1 MSNVTQR
8 IDNFVGGVSQQS
20 PRLRHTTQLEEQING
35 YSTEAG
41 GLQKRP
47 PTINHGKLFTAEGI
61 PYYVHLIN
69 RDEKER
75 YIVLIS
81 SGKIRVFTLDGVEKK
96 VEMQDANYIG
106 NLTKPY
112 TQLRVITV
120 ADYTFVLNKK
130 VKARMSGNKTE
141 DTMASQGCLINVKQG
156 QYGRKYKVWVN
167 GTEVAS
173 YETPDGGKPEQV
185 KEITTD
191 YIRDRLAE
199 QIRNNGWTVD
209 TGSSWLRVRGNI
221 TSVRTADGFN
231 NLALVGITTS
241 INKFTNLPASAPNGY
256 TVLVRG
262 ESNADD
268 DYYVK
273 YSASENLWKE
283 TVKTG
288 IDNTINNTT
297 MPHALIRKAD
307 GTFVFKPLK
316 WEPRKTGDEDSN
328 EVPSF
333 INNRIND
340 LFFYRNRLGFLS
352 GENIILSSS
361 SDLFNFWMDSVV
373 DVQDDDP
380 IDTNAPNNKVSI
392 LYNAIPFSGSL
403 YIFSGQTQFAL
414 TSDGTLS
421 PKNARLDNIT
431 EFTSDTDVI
440 PVGAGNSVYFVS
452 KRADFASV
460 NEYRVAQYYT
470 DTKDAEDVTAHVPYY
485 IPNDVYKMVG
495 SSNDNLLL
503 ALTTAESNAIY
514 VYKYLYLNGNR
525 VQSAWSKW
533 KFSGEILGA
542 DFIGST
548 LYMAVKYANNEVY
561 LESITMSY
569 NTEDYRETEQ
579 FRVMLDRKTEVTLT
593 TDNCEDKQNG
603 YLYLNVDKVF
613 KGLSG
618 IVQCVTEDGLLF
630 ESDTTTLKMLK
641 GGSVGFGHK
650 VIVGIPYTFEIT
662 LSTIYLKQKDQQGST
677 VSSPDYRLMLRTV
690 FFDYADSGYMRVIV
704 NGKYQYILTNKRAS
718 LYKLGTSGFDTGTFK
733 VPVRKRN
740 VDTVIKVIN
749 DTPLPL
755 SIIGGGYEANYT
767 ARFKNV

>member
-20 PRLRHTTQLEEQING
+20 PRLRHAAQLEEQING

-47 PTINHGKLFTAEGI
+47 PTINHGKLFTTEGA

-69 RDEKER
+69 RDETER

-81 SGKIRVFTLDGVEKK
+81 SGKIRVFTLDGIEKK

-106 NLTKPY
+106 NITKPY
-112 TQLRVITV
+112 AQLRVITI
-120 ADYTFVLNKK
+120 ADYTFVLNKTVK
-130 VKARMSGNKTE
+130 VRMSGKKTE
-141 DTMASQGCLINVKQG
+141 DTMASQGCLLNVKQG
-156 QYGRKYKVWVN
+156 QYGRTYKVWLN
-167 GTEVAS
+167 EQEVAS
-173 YETPDGGKPEQV
+173 YETPDGGEPRQS
-185 KEITTD
+185 KEIATD
-191 YIRDRLAE
+191 YIRDQLAN
-199 QIRNNGWTVD
+199 QIRNKGWEVD

-221 TSVRTADGFN
+221 TSVDTADSFN
-231 NLALVGITTS
+231 NLALVGITSYT
-241 INKFTNLPASAPNGY
+241 NKFTNLPASAPDGY

-273 YSASENLWKE
+273 YSASERIWKE

-288 IDNTINNTT
+288 IDNTIDNTT
-297 MPHALIRKAD
+297 MPHALIRKED
-307 GTFVFKPLK
+307 GTFVFKPLE

-333 INNRIND
+333 VNNTIND

-414 TSDGTLS
+414 ASDGTLS

-503 ALTTAESNAIY
+503 ALTTAEANAIY

-533 KFSGEILGA
+533 RFSGEILGA

-548 LYMAVKYANNEVY
+548 LYMAVKYANSEVY

-593 TDNCEDKQNG
+593 TDNCEDKQDG

-618 IVQCVTEDGLLF
+618 IVQCVAEDGLLF
-630 ESDTTTLKMLK
+630 ESDTTTLKLLK
-641 GGSVGFGHK
+641 GASVDFGHK
-650 VIVGIPYTFEIT
+650 VIIGIPYTFEIT

-677 VSSPDYRLMLRTV
+677 VSLPDYRLMLRTV
-690 FFDYADSGYMRVIV
+690 FFDYAESGYMKVIV
-704 NGKYQYILTNKRAS
+704 NDKYQYILTNKRAS
-718 LYKLGTSGFDTGTFK
+718 LYKLSTSGFVTGTFK

>member
-20 PRLRHTTQLEEQING
+20 PRLRHAAQLEAQING

-47 PTINHGKLFTAEGI
+47 PTINHGKLFTAEGV

-69 RDEKER
+69 RDETER
-75 YIVLIS
+75 YIMLIS
-81 SGKIRVFTLDGVEKK
+81 SGKIRVFTLDGVEKQ
-96 VEMQDANYIG
+96 VEMQDADYIG
-106 NLTKPY
+106 NITKPY
-112 TQLRVITV
+112 AQLRVVTV
-120 ADYTFVLNKK
+120 ADYTFVLNKTVK
-130 VKARMSGNKTE
+130 VRMSGNRTE

-156 QYGRKYKVWVN
+156 QYGRMYKVWLN
-167 GTEVAS
+167 GQEVAS
-173 YETPDGGKPEQV
+173 YETPDGGAPKQV

-191 YIRDRLAE
+191 YIRDRLAD
-199 QIRNNGWTVD
+199 QIRNKGWQVD

-231 NLALVGITTS
+231 NLALVGITTC
-241 INKFTNLPASAPNGY
+241 INKFTNLPASAPDGY

-307 GTFVFKPLK
+307 GTFVFKPLE

-333 INNRIND
+333 INNSIND

-470 DTKDAEDVTAHVPYY
+470 DTKDAEDVTAHTPYY
-485 IPNDVYKMVG
+485 IPNDVYKMTG
-495 SSNDNLLL
+495 SSNDNLLF
-503 ALTTAESNAIY
+503 ALTTAEPNVLY

-533 KFSGEILGA
+533 RFAGEILGA

-569 NTEDYRETEQ
+569 NTEEYRETEQ

-593 TDNCEDKQNG
+593 TDNCEDKQDG

-618 IVQCVTEDGLLF
+618 IVQCVTEGGLLF
-630 ESDTTTLKMLK
+630 ESDTTTLKLLK
-641 GGSVGFGHK
+641 GDSVDFGHK

-662 LSTIYLKQKDQQGST
+662 LSTIYLKQKDPQGST

-690 FFDYADSGYMRVIV
+690 FFDYAESGYM
-704 NGKYQYILTNKRAS
+704 
-718 LYKLGTSGFDTGTFK
+718 
-733 VPVRKRN
+733 
-740 VDTVIKVIN
+740 
-749 DTPLPL
+749 
-755 SIIGGGYEANYT
+755 
-767 ARFKNV
+767 

>member
-1 MSNVTQR
+1 MSNITQR
-8 IDNFVGGVSQQS
+8 IDSLIEGVSQQS
-20 PRLRHTTQLEEQING
+20 PRLRHAEQLEEQING

-47 PTINHGKLFTAEGI
+47 PTINHGKLFTAEGV

-69 RDEKER
+69 RDETER
-75 YIVLIS
+75 YIMLIS
-81 SGKIRVFTLDGVEKK
+81 SGKIRVFTLDGVEKH

-106 NLTKPY
+106 NITKPY
-112 TQLRVITV
+112 SQLRVITI
-120 ADYTFVLNKK
+120 ADYTFVLNKTVK
-130 VKARMSGNKTE
+130 VRMSGNKTE
-141 DTMASQGCLINVKQG
+141 DTLASQGCLINVKQG
-156 QYGRKYKVWVN
+156 QYGRTYRVWINGEKVAEY
-167 GTEVAS
+167 G
-173 YETPDGGKPEQV
+173 TPDGSKPEHV
-185 KEITTD
+185 WDIGTD
-191 YIRDRLAE
+191 NIRDRLAE
-199 QIRNNGWTVD
+199 QIRAKGWTID
-209 TGSSWLRVRGNI
+209 AGSSWLRVRGNI
-221 TSVRTADGFN
+221 TSVDTSDSFN
-231 NLALVGITTS
+231 NLALVGITSYT
-241 INKFTNLPASAPNGY
+241 NKFTNLPASAPDGY

-273 YSASENLWKE
+273 FNGTEGIWKE
-283 TVKTG
+283 TVKPG
-288 IDNTINNTT
+288 LDNTIANTT
-297 MPHALIRKAD
+297 MPHALIRKED
-307 GTFVFKPLK
+307 GTFVFKPLE

-333 INNRIND
+333 INNTIND

-452 KRADFASV
+452 KRANFASV

-485 IPNDVYKMVG
+485 IPNDVYKMTG
-495 SSNDNLLL
+495 SSNDNLLF
-503 ALTTAESNAIY
+503 ALTTAEPNSLY

-525 VQSAWSKW
+525 VQSSWSKW
-533 KFSGEILGA
+533 RFSGEILGA

-548 LYMAVKYANNEVY
+548 LYMAVKYANNDVY

-579 FRVMLDRKTEVTLT
+579 FRVMLDRKTEVTLE
-593 TDNCEDKQNG
+593 TDNCEDKQDG
-603 YLYLNVDKVF
+603 YLYLNVDKIF

-630 ESDTTTLKMLK
+630 ESDTTTLKLLK
-641 GGSVGFGHK
+641 GDSVAFGHK

-690 FFDYADSGYMRVIV
+690 FFDYAESGYMKVIV
-704 NGKYQYILTNKRAS
+704 NDKYQYILTNKRAS
-718 LYKLGTSGFDTGTFK
+718 LYKLGTDGFGTGTFK

>member
-1 MSNVTQR
+1 MSNITQR
-8 IDNFVGGVSQQS
+8 IDSFIEGVSQQS
-20 PRLRHTTQLEEQING
+20 PRLRHAEQLEEQING

-47 PTINHGKLFTAEGI
+47 PTINHGKLFTAEGV

-69 RDEKER
+69 RDETER
-75 YIVLIS
+75 YIMLIS
-81 SGKIRVFTLDGVEKK
+81 SGKIRVFTLDGVEKQ
-96 VEMQDANYIG
+96 VEMQDADYLSNI
-106 NLTKPY
+106 TKPY
-112 TQLRVITV
+112 AQLRVVTV
-120 ADYTFVLNKK
+120 ADYTFILNKTVK
-130 VKARMSGNKTE
+130 VKMSGKKTV
-141 DTMASQGCLINVKQG
+141 DTMASQGCLLNVKQG
-156 QYGRKYKVWVN
+156 QYGRTYKVWIN
-167 GTEVAS
+167 GKEVAS
-173 YETPDGGKPEQV
+173 YETPNGSNVDHV
-185 KEITTD
+185 KNIATD
-191 YIRDRLAE
+191 YIRDQLAK
-199 QIRNNGWTVD
+199 QIREKKWTVD

-221 TSVRTADGFN
+221 TSVDTADSFN
-231 NLALVGITTS
+231 NLALVGITSYT
-241 INKFTNLPASAPNGY
+241 NKFTNLPASAPDGY

-268 DYYVK
+268 NYYVK
-273 YSASENLWKE
+273 YSASERIWKE

-297 MPHALIRKAD
+297 MPHALVRKAD
-307 GTFVFKPLK
+307 GTFVFKPLE

-333 INNRIND
+333 VNNTIND

-361 SDLFNFWMDSVV
+361 SDLFNFWMQSVV
-373 DVQDDDP
+373 DVQDDDT

-414 TSDGTLS
+414 ASDGTLS
-421 PKNARLDNIT
+421 PKNARLDSIT

-452 KRADFASV
+452 KRADFASI

-470 DTKDAEDVTAHVPYY
+470 DTKDAEDVTAHTPYY
-485 IPNDVYKMVG
+485 IPNDVYKMTG
-495 SSNDNLLL
+495 SSNDNLLFVM
-503 ALTTAESNAIY
+503 TTAEPNALY

-533 KFSGEILGA
+533 RFSGEVLGA

-548 LYMAVKYANNEVY
+548 LYMAVKYANNDVY

-569 NTEDYRETEQ
+569 NTEDYRETER

-593 TDNCEDKQNG
+593 TDNCEDKQDG

-630 ESDTTTLKMLK
+630 ESDTTTLKLLK
-641 GGSVGFGHK
+641 GDSVDFGHK

-662 LSTIYLKQKDQQGST
+662 LSTIYLKQKDPQGST

-690 FFDYADSGYMRVIV
+690 FFDYAESGYMKVIV
-704 NGKYQYILTNKRAS
+704 NDKYQYILTNKRAS
-718 LYKLGTSGFDTGTFK
+718 LYKLGTAGFGTGTFK

-767 ARFKNV
+767 ARFRNV

>member
-20 PRLRHTTQLEEQING
+20 PRLRHAAQLEAQING

-47 PTINHGKLFTAEGI
+47 PTINHGKLFTAEGV

-69 RDEKER
+69 RDETER
-75 YIVLIS
+75 YIMLIS
-81 SGKIRVFTLDGVEKK
+81 SGKIRVFTLDGVEKQ
-96 VEMQDANYIG
+96 VEMQDADYIG
-106 NLTKPY
+106 NITKPY
-112 TQLRVITV
+112 AQLRVVTV
-120 ADYTFVLNKK
+120 ADYTFVLNKTVK
-130 VKARMSGNKTE
+130 VRMSGKKTE

-156 QYGRKYKVWVN
+156 QYGRTYKVWLN
-167 GTEVAS
+167 EQEVAS
-173 YETPDGGKPEQV
+173 YETPDGGEPKQV

-191 YIRDRLAE
+191 YIRDQLAS
-199 QIRNNGWTVD
+199 QIRNKGWQVD

-231 NLALVGITTS
+231 NLALVGITTC
-241 INKFTNLPASAPNGY
+241 INKFTNLPASAPDGY

-307 GTFVFKPLK
+307 GTFVFKPLE

-333 INNRIND
+333 VDNSIND

-470 DTKDAEDVTAHVPYY
+470 DTKDAEDVTAHTPYY
-485 IPNDVYKMVG
+485 IPNDVYKMTG
-495 SSNDNLLL
+495 SSNDNLLF
-503 ALTTAESNAIY
+503 ALTTAEPNVLY

-533 KFSGEILGA
+533 RFSGEILGA
-542 DFIGST
+542 DFIDST

-593 TDNCEDKQNG
+593 TDNCEDKQDG
-603 YLYLNVDKVF
+603 YLYLNIDKVF

-630 ESDTTTLKMLK
+630 ESDTTTLKLLK
-641 GGSVGFGHK
+641 GDSVGFGHK

-662 LSTIYLKQKDQQGST
+662 LSTIYLKQKDPQGST

-690 FFDYADSGYMRVIV
+690 FFDYAESGYMKVIV
-704 NGKYQYILTNKRAS
+704 NDKYQYILTNKRAS
-718 LYKLGTSGFDTGTFK
+718 LYKLGTSGFGTGTFK

>member
-20 PRLRHTTQLEEQING
+20 PRLRHATQLEEQING

-47 PTINHGKLFTAEGI
+47 PTINHGKLFTAEDV

-69 RDEKER
+69 RDETER
-75 YIVLIS
+75 YIMLIS
-81 SGKIRVFTLDGVEKK
+81 SGKIRVFTLDGVEKQ

-112 TQLRVITV
+112 TQLRVVTV
-120 ADYTFVLNKK
+120 ADYTFVLNKT

-156 QYGRKYKVWVN
+156 QYGAKYVVWIN
-167 GTEVAS
+167 WQLVAV
-173 YETPDGGKPEQV
+173 YEAPTGSDQYDV
-185 KEITTD
+185 QEITTD

-199 QIRNNGWTVD
+199 QIRAKGWEVD

-221 TSVRTADGFN
+221 TSVSTADGLN
-231 NLALVGITTS
+231 NHALLGITTY
-241 INKFTNLPASAPNGY
+241 INKFTNLPASAPDGY

-297 MPHALIRKAD
+297 MPHALIRQSD
-307 GTFVFKPLK
+307 GTFVFKALD

-333 INNRIND
+333 INNTIND

-361 SDLFNFWMDSVV
+361 SDLFNFWMDSAF

-460 NEYRVAQYYT
+460 NEYRVTQYYT

-503 ALTTAESNAIY
+503 SLTTAEYNALY

-525 VQSAWSKW
+525 VQSSWSKW
-533 KFSGEILGA
+533 KFAGEILGA

-569 NTEDYRETEQ
+569 NTEDYRATEQ

-593 TDNCEDKQNG
+593 EDNCVDKQDG

-630 ESDTTTLKMLK
+630 ESDTTTLKLLK
-641 GGSVGFGHK
+641 GDSVDFGHK
-650 VIVGIPYTFEIT
+650 VIIGIPYTFEMT
-662 LSTIYLKQKDQQGST
+662 LSTIYLKEKDQQGST
-677 VSSPDYRLMLRTV
+677 ASLPDYRLMLRTV
-690 FFDYADSGYMRVIV
+690 LFDYAESGYMKVIV
-704 NGKYQYILTNKRAS
+704 NDKYQYILTNKRAS
-718 LYKLGTSGFDTGTFK
+718 LYKLGTSGFETGTFK

-755 SIIGGGYEANYT
+755 SLIGGGYEANYT